1 MGQYVTGSVIR
12 ALREKRNYTQ
22 KQLAEAISVSDK
34 TVSKWETDRG
44 LPDVTLLEPL
54 AKALKVS
61 VAELLSGEY
70 VVNRNRSGNP
80 ERARFYICPICG
92 NVIWSMGEGAFSCCG
107 VTLPPLEPEEPDGDW
122 RLHVRCSKGTYVR
135 TLCHDIGRALGCGG
149 CMSSLRRT
157 MAAGFTL
164 AECRT
169 IEEVQQQGESLLA
182 ATDSLFRQYPAYRI
196 PSEQA
201 DRRCRCGNPLAAE
214 GLQPGLYRVY
224 GTDGTFL
231 CLSRWENGVLTSE
244 KNFFGA

>member
-12 ALREKRNYTQ
+12 ALREKQNYTQ
-22 KQLAEAISVSDK
+22 KQLADAISVSDK

-107 VTLPPLEPEEPDGDW
+107 VTLPPLEPEEPDQD
-122 RLHVRCSKGTYVR
+122 HVLSVETVDNEWYVSADHPMTKEHFLSFIALVSYDR
-135 TLCHDIGRALGCGG
+135 VQLCKL
-149 CMSSLRRT
+149 
-157 MAAGFTL
+157 
-164 AECRT
+164 
-169 IEEVQQQGESLLA
+169 
-182 ATDSLFRQYPAYRI
+182 YP
-196 PSEQA
+196 EQA
-201 DRRCRCGNPLAAE
+201 AEARFPRRGGGTLYACCNRH
-214 GLQPGLYRVY
+214 GLYRVK
-224 GTDGTFL
+224 L
-231 CLSRWENGVLTSE
+231 KR
-244 KNFFGA
+244 

>member
-12 ALREKRNYTQ
+12 ALREKQNYTQ
-22 KQLAEAISVSDK
+22 KQLADAISVSDK

-107 VTLPPLEPEEPDGDW
+107 VTLPPLEPEEPDQD
-122 RLHVRCSKGTYVR
+122 HVLSVETVDNEWYVSADHPMTKDHYLSFIALVSYDR
-135 TLCHDIGRALGCGG
+135 VQLCKL
-149 CMSSLRRT
+149 
-157 MAAGFTL
+157 
-164 AECRT
+164 
-169 IEEVQQQGESLLA
+169 
-182 ATDSLFRQYPAYRI
+182 YP
-196 PSEQA
+196 EQA
-201 DRRCRCGNPLAAE
+201 AEARFPRRGGGTLYACCNRH
-214 GLQPGLYRVY
+214 GLYR
-224 GTDGTFL
+224 L
-231 CLSRWENGVLTSE
+231 KLKR
-244 KNFFGA
+244 

>member
-12 ALREKRNYTQ
+12 ALREKQNYTQ
-22 KQLAEAISVSDK
+22 KQLADAISVSDK

-107 VTLPPLEPEEPDGDW
+107 VTLPPLEPEEPDQD
-122 RLHVRCSKGTYVR
+122 HVLSVETVDNEWYVSADHPMTKEHFLSFIALVSYDR
-135 TLCHDIGRALGCGG
+135 VQLCKL
-149 CMSSLRRT
+149 
-157 MAAGFTL
+157 
-164 AECRT
+164 
-169 IEEVQQQGESLLA
+169 
-182 ATDSLFRQYPAYRI
+182 YP
-196 PSEQA
+196 EQA
-201 DRRCRCGNPLAAE
+201 AEARFPRRGGGTLYACCNRH
-214 GLQPGLYRVY
+214 GLYR
-224 GTDGTFL
+224 L
-231 CLSRWENGVLTSE
+231 KLKR
-244 KNFFGA
+244 

>member
-22 KQLAEAISVSDK
+22 KQLADAISVSDK

-107 VTLPPLEPEEPDGDW
+107 VSLPPLEPEEPDEG
-122 RLHVRCSKGTYVR
+122 HVLSVETVDNEWYVSADHPMTKEHFISFIALVSYDR
-135 TLCHDIGRALGCGG
+135 VQLCKL
-149 CMSSLRRT
+149 
-157 MAAGFTL
+157 
-164 AECRT
+164 
-169 IEEVQQQGESLLA
+169 
-182 ATDSLFRQYPAYRI
+182 YP
-196 PSEQA
+196 EQA
-201 DRRCRCGNPLAAE
+201 AEARFPRRGGGTLYACCNRH
-214 GLQPGLYRVY
+214 GLYR
-224 GTDGTFL
+224 L
-231 CLSRWENGVLTSE
+231 KLKR
-244 KNFFGA
+244 

>member
-12 ALREKRNYTQ
+12 ALREKQNYTQ
-22 KQLAEAISVSDK
+22 KQLADAISVSDK

-107 VTLPPLEPEEPDGDW
+107 VTLPPLEPEEPDQD
-122 RLHVRCSKGTYVR
+122 HVLSVETVDNEWYVSADHPMTKDHYLSFIALVSYDR
-135 TLCHDIGRALGCGG
+135 VQLCKL
-149 CMSSLRRT
+149 
-157 MAAGFTL
+157 
-164 AECRT
+164 
-169 IEEVQQQGESLLA
+169 
-182 ATDSLFRQYPAYRI
+182 YP
-196 PSEQA
+196 EQA
-201 DRRCRCGNPLAAE
+201 AEARFPRRGGGTLYACCNRH
-214 GLQPGLYRVY
+214 GLYRVK
-224 GTDGTFL
+224 L
-231 CLSRWENGVLTSE
+231 KR
-244 KNFFGA
+244 

>member
-22 KQLAEAISVSDK
+22 KQLADAISVSDK

-54 AKALKVS
+54 AKALQVS

-107 VTLPPLEPEEPDGDW
+107 VTLPPLEPEEPDQDHALSVETVDNEW
-122 RLHVRCSKGTYVR
+122 YVSADHPMTKEHYLSFIALVNCDR
-135 TLCHDIGRALGCGG
+135 VQLCKL
-149 CMSSLRRT
+149 
-157 MAAGFTL
+157 
-164 AECRT
+164 
-169 IEEVQQQGESLLA
+169 
-182 ATDSLFRQYPAYRI
+182 YP
-196 PSEQA
+196 EQA
-201 DRRCRCGNPLAAE
+201 AE
-214 GLQPGLYRVY
+214 ARFPKRGGGTLYACCNRHGLYR
-224 GTDGTFL
+224 L
-231 CLSRWENGVLTSE
+231 KLKR
-244 KNFFGA
+244 

>member
-54 AKALKVS
+54 AKALQVS

-107 VTLPPLEPEEPDGDW
+107 VTLPPLEAEEPDGEHILSVETVDNEW
-122 RLHVRCSKGTYVR
+122 YVSADHPMTKEHFLSFIALVSYDR
-135 TLCHDIGRALGCGG
+135 VQLCKL
-149 CMSSLRRT
+149 
-157 MAAGFTL
+157 
-164 AECRT
+164 
-169 IEEVQQQGESLLA
+169 
-182 ATDSLFRQYPAYRI
+182 YP
-196 PSEQA
+196 EQA
-201 DRRCRCGNPLAAE
+201 AEARFPRRGGGTLYACCNRH
-214 GLQPGLYRVY
+214 GLYR
-224 GTDGTFL
+224 L
-231 CLSRWENGVLTSE
+231 KLKR
-244 KNFFGA
+244 

>member
-54 AKALKVS
+54 AKALQVS

-107 VTLPPLEPEEPDGDW
+107 VALPPLEPEEPDGEHALTVEVLDNEW
-122 RLHVRCSKGTYVR
+122 YVSADHPMTKDHYFSFIALVSYDR
-135 TLCHDIGRALGCGG
+135 VQLCKL
-149 CMSSLRRT
+149 
-157 MAAGFTL
+157 
-164 AECRT
+164 
-169 IEEVQQQGESLLA
+169 
-182 ATDSLFRQYPAYRI
+182 YP
-196 PSEQA
+196 EQA
-201 DRRCRCGNPLAAE
+201 AEARFPRRGGGTLYACCNRH
-214 GLQPGLYRVY
+214 GLYR
-224 GTDGTFL
+224 L
-231 CLSRWENGVLTSE
+231 KLKR
-244 KNFFGA
+244 

>member
-12 ALREKRNYTQ
+12 ALREKQNYTQ
-22 KQLAEAISVSDK
+22 KQLAEAIAVSDK

-107 VTLPPLEPEEPDGDW
+107 VTLPPLEPEEPDQD
-122 RLHVRCSKGTYVR
+122 HVLSVETVDNEWYVSADHPMTKDHYLSFIALVSYDR
-135 TLCHDIGRALGCGG
+135 VQLCKL
-149 CMSSLRRT
+149 
-157 MAAGFTL
+157 
-164 AECRT
+164 
-169 IEEVQQQGESLLA
+169 
-182 ATDSLFRQYPAYRI
+182 YP
-196 PSEQA
+196 EQA
-201 DRRCRCGNPLAAE
+201 AEARFPRRGGGTLYACCNRH
-214 GLQPGLYRVY
+214 GLYRVK
-224 GTDGTFL
+224 L
-231 CLSRWENGVLTSE
+231 KR
-244 KNFFGA
+244 

>member
-12 ALREKRNYTQ
+12 ALREKQNYTQ
-22 KQLAEAISVSDK
+22 KQLADAISVSDK

-107 VTLPPLEPEEPDGDW
+107 VTLPPREAEEPDGEHILSVETVDNEW
-122 RLHVRCSKGTYVR
+122 YVSADHPMTKEHFLSFIALVSYDR
-135 TLCHDIGRALGCGG
+135 VQLCKL
-149 CMSSLRRT
+149 
-157 MAAGFTL
+157 
-164 AECRT
+164 
-169 IEEVQQQGESLLA
+169 
-182 ATDSLFRQYPAYRI
+182 YP
-196 PSEQA
+196 EQA
-201 DRRCRCGNPLAAE
+201 AEARFPRRGGGTLYACCNRH
-214 GLQPGLYRVY
+214 GLYR
-224 GTDGTFL
+224 L
-231 CLSRWENGVLTSE
+231 KLKR
-244 KNFFGA
+244 